1 MNNFADR
8 LIESIRNKK
17 SCVCVGLDPKTDL
30 IPAEILSNS
39 KSPAQAIYNFNKAII
54 DIVKNDVV
62 AVKPQS
68 AFYEKYL
75 SEGIQCFFDT
85 IEYAHQK
92 GLIVIADIKRSDIA
106 STAEAYAEAYLK
118 NSSADSIT
126 VNPFLGTDSL
136 EPFIKSCQ
144 ENGKGLFILLKTS
157 NPGSKDFQ
165 DAILKDNRKLYE
177 LIAEKIELLGKE
189 LIGANGYSS
198 IGAVVGATFPQ
209 EAKNIRK
216 LLPKTFFLVPGY
228 GAQGAKAEDLKD
240 YFNNDGTGAII
251 NASRSIIYAYRMQPF
266 YRYPVPSA
274 DPPLADKNPQ
284 EKYWQDAIKN
294 AVQEM
299 NTQINNIRQ

>member
-1 MNNFADR
+1 MNNFADK
-8 LIESIRNKK
+8 LMESIRNKK
-17 SCVCVGLDPKTDL
+17 SCVCVGLDPKIDL
-30 IPAEILSNS
+30 IPVEILSSS
-39 KSPAQAIYNFNKAII
+39 KSPTQAIYNFNKAII
-54 DIVKNDVV
+54 DIIKDDVA

-75 SEGIQCFFDT
+75 SAGVQCFFDT
-85 IEYAHQK
+85 IDYAHQK

-118 NSSADSIT
+118 NSYADSIT

-144 ENGKGLFILLKTS
+144 ENGKGLFVLLKTS

-165 DAILKDNRKLYE
+165 DVILQNGKKLYE
-177 LIAEKIELLGKE
+177 LVAEKIDILGKQ
-189 LIGANGYSS
+189 LIGISGFSS

-240 YFNNDGTGAII
+240 YFNDDGTGAII
-251 NASRSIIYAYRMQPF
+251 NASRSIIYAY
-266 YRYPVPSA
+266 
-274 DPPLADKNPQ
+274 KNPQ
-284 EKYWQDAIKN
+284 EKNWQDAIKY

-299 NTQINNIRQ
+299 NTQINNIR